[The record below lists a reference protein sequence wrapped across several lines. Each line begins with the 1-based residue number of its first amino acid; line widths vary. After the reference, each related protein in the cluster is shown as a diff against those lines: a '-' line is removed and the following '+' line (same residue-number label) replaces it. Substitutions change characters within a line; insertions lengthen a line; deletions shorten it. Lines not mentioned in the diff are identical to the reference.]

1 MEVHKQKQDLRG
13 EKKKKKKRL
22 LDSMLDDLNFLYQA
36 IEQTSYRA
44 WRASR
49 EGIEDYSEV
58 WKIRL
63 LRKQNKRIKTGLKQ
77 RKD

>member
-1 MEVHKQKQDLRG
+1 MR
-13 EKKKKKKRL
+13 
-22 LDSMLDDLNFLYQA
+22 DDLNFLYQA

-58 WKIRL
+58 WKIGL